1 VSGHAVLDLEN
12 AFRIQSGAN
21 TRLPCAD
28 HEKFRAI
35 VDWRAV
41 ALEAAPAALIT
52 VSAADRERR
61 RVRALSATASSFVAS
76 PAHGGAGSATEHPL
90 TGPEFAKSVNLARN
104 LAVVPLSRGFFEIL
118 AGPAN
123 KKSYAAV
130 IAGTA
135 AVESPSIA
143 AGSIGSRSRSKQR
156 S

>member
-1 VSGHAVLDLEN
+1 VLDLEN

-28 HEKFRAI
+28 HEKFRVI

-104 LAVVPLSRGFFEIL
+104 LAVVPLSAVFEIL

-123 KKSYAAV
+123 KNSYAAV